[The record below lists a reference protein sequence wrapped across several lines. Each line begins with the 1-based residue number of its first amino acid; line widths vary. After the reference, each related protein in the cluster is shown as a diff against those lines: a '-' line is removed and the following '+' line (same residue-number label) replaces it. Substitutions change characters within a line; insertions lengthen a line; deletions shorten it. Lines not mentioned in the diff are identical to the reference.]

1 MIDLIK
7 KTSEEGTQP
16 FIDQVERLLGENTIL
31 KAEALNIGTTKYN
44 LIDIDEDKTD
54 ETDVTDTTDGSDE
67 TDTTDGSDGTDSD
80 GTDTTDGSEGS
91 FINLSYGIVLLILLS
106 FI

>member
-1 MIDLIK
+1 M
-7 KTSEEGTQP
+7 
-16 FIDQVERLLGENTIL
+16 
-31 KAEALNIGTTKYN
+31 NIGTTKYN

-67 TDTTDGSDGTDSD
+67 TDTTDGSDGTD
-80 GTDTTDGSEGS
+80 TTDGSEGS
-91 FINLSYGIVLLILLS
+91 FINLSYGIVLSILLS